1 MTERTAIVI
10 GGGIAGLATAAGLC
24 RTGWRV
30 TLFEQAPEFTP
41 VGAGIV
47 VAPNGVRALEWL
59 CVGDALRERSVAT
72 GAAGIRTATGRWLVR
87 TTIDELV
94 AQYGVPAYVLH
105 RADLHRILLDAA
117 QAAEMR
123 TGQRITTVRAGLKIA
138 EAVHEAGAEHADLVV
153 VADGVHS
160 TARAALFPGHPGAA
174 YAGYLTWRGVVPA
187 AKVPLDIP
195 GMIVSWGRGLGFGI
209 VPLADGRVYW
219 FASITGPEGAHLH
232 EDLRDVAARFADW
245 HQPIPQLLAATA
257 PEALLSHDIYH
268 LPTPLPS
275 YVAGPVALLGDA
287 AHAMTPDLGQGACQA
302 LEDAV
307 TLAAL
312 AANRSVPAALAQ
324 YDRIRRPRTQAMVRT
339 SARVGRFTASW
350 NPLLAVLR
358 NALFRL
364 LPTRAYLRASAAAFS
379 WRPPPS
385 IDTETTHKVVGD
397 V

>member
-1 MTERTAIVI
+1 MTERRAIVI
-10 GGGIAGLATAAGLC
+10 GGGIAGLAAAAGLG

-30 TLFEQAPEFTP
+30 TLFEQAPEFAP

-47 VAPNGVRALEWL
+47 MAPNGVRALEWL
-59 CVGDALRERSVAT
+59 GVGDALRERSVAT

-117 QAAEMR
+117 EAAELR
-123 TGQRITTVRAGLKIA
+123 TGHRITTVRAGPEIA
-138 EAVHEAGAEHADLVV
+138 EAVHDNGVERADLVV
-153 VADGVHS
+153 AADGVHS
-160 TARAALFPGHPGAA
+160 TARAALFPGYPGAS

-187 AKVPLDIP
+187 ANVPPGTP
-195 GMIVSWGRGLGFGI
+195 GMTVSWGRGLGFGI

-219 FASITGPEGAHLH
+219 FACITGHEGAHLH
-232 EDLRDVAARFADW
+232 EDLRLVAARFAGW
-245 HQPIPQLLAATA
+245 HEPIPELLAATA
-257 PEALLSHDIYH
+257 PDGLLSHDIYH
-268 LPTPLPS
+268 LPVPLPS
-275 YVAGPVALLGDA
+275 YVDGRVALLGDA

-307 TLAAL
+307 TLVSL
-312 AANRSVPAALAQ
+312 AANRPVRAALAE
-324 YDRIRRPRTQAMVRT
+324 YDRVRRPRSQAMVRT

-350 NPLLAVLR
+350 NPLLMVLR
-358 NALFRL
+358 NALFAV

-379 WRPPPS
+379 WRPPV
-385 IDTETTHKVVGD
+385 DTCADTTR
-397 V
+397 